1 MRFRT
6 KIVIGAVALSIFPA
20 AAHASPVL
28 FSDDF
33 SSYQRDS
40 VIASEYSF
48 QNGLSGPSP
57 WIATSGCLFE
67 RDGLSATGWVGDPRS
82 LPGDA
87 QAACDPNGSTVFRL
101 VTKRTDFRNQSVSF
115 RLFLRTN
122 DATGAPFLATDTT
135 PALPWDGV
143 KIFLRYQDST
153 HLYYASVAR
162 RDGAVVLKKKCP
174 GGADAGGTYYDIGDE
189 THGHPLPSDSW
200 QTVQATA
207 RNVGDGVQLSLS
219 QNGTTLVT
227 ATDNG
232 VGCAPI
238 REPGRT
244 GIRGDN
250 VNFQFDD
257 FVVTGG

>member
-6 KIVIGAVALSIFPA
+6 KLVIGVVALSIFPA
-20 AAHASPVL
+20 TAHASSVL

-33 SSYQRDS
+33 SSYGRDS

-48 QNGLSGPSP
+48 QNGISGSSP
-57 WIATSGCLFE
+57 WISTSGCLFE
-67 RDGLSATGWVGDPRS
+67 RDGRSATGWVGDPRS
-82 LPGDA
+82 LAGDA
-87 QAACDPNGSTVFRL
+87 DPTCDLNGSTVFRL
-101 VTKRTDFRNQSVSF
+101 ITKRTDFRNESVSF
-115 RLFLRTN
+115 QLFLRTN
-122 DATGAPFLATDTT
+122 TATGAPFLATDAT

-174 GGADAGGTYYDIGDE
+174 GGADAGGTYYDIGNE
-189 THGHPLPSDSW
+189 VPGHRLPSDQW
-200 QTVQATA
+200 QAVRATA

-219 QNGTTLVT
+219 LNGTTIVT
-227 ATDNG
+227 ATDDG

-257 FVVTGG
+257 FVVTDG